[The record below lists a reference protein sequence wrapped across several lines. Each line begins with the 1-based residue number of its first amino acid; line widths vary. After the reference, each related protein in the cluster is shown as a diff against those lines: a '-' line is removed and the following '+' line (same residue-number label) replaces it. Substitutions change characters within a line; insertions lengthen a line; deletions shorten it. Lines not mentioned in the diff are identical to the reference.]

1 MGFLLS
7 EGQTVSSLE
16 SSFMGISKYLPIRKG
31 FDWPLFVSSLFLV
44 FLGLSVIYSTSLA
57 ADSILFEKQVIFL
70 VVGLVMLF
78 IFSSVDYRK
87 LGSYWW
93 ALYVFSL
100 LLLGSVLVF
109 GTSIRGTKGW
119 FVWGTFSFQPV
130 EIVKVF
136 IVIILSYFL
145 SKHSISSW
153 RDWGRSFLLIVP
165 VIGLL
170 YLQPDFGPIFIIVII
185 WLLFNI
191 LRGLSKQGWLIL
203 ISSLVFASLIVWFGI
218 LRDDQKARIE
228 TFINPSL
235 DPTGQGFQVRQSI
248 IAIGS
253 GQILG
258 SGLGEGGQSE
268 LRFLPEAPTDFVFAS
283 LLEQLG
289 LIGFLVLLGIWLVF
303 FWRTIKIVRSAR
315 DDYTLYIS
323 LGLMLLIFIQTF
335 INVAMNLGLAPVV
348 GLPLPFLSYGGSA
361 LVSTFILVGILE
373 NIAMRQKL

>member
-1 MGFLLS
+1 MS
-7 EGQTVSSLE
+7 
-16 SSFMGISKYLPIRKG
+16 ISKYLPIRKG

-57 ADSILFEKQVIFL
+57 AGGIRFEKQLIFL
-70 VVGLVMLF
+70 VFGIVLLL
-78 IFSSVDYRK
+78 IFSYIDYRK

-93 ALYVFSL
+93 VLYLFSL

-109 GTSIRGTKGW
+109 GTLIRGTKGW
-119 FVWGTFSFQPV
+119 FVWGSFSFQPV

-136 IVIILSYFL
+136 IVIVLSYFL
-145 SKHSISSW
+145 SKHSGSGFG
-153 RDWGRSFLLIVP
+153 DWWRSFLIIVP

-170 YLQPDFGPIFIIVII
+170 YLQPDFGPIFIILTI

-191 LRGLSKQGWLIL
+191 LRGLSKRGWLIL
-203 ISSLVFASLIVWFGI
+203 ISSIMIVSLIAWFGI
-218 LRDDQKARIE
+218 LRDDQKDRLV
-228 TFINPSL
+228 TFVNPSL

-289 LIGFLVLLGIWLVF
+289 LVGFLVLLGIWIVF
-303 FWRTIKIVRSAR
+303 FWRAVRIIRLAR
-315 DDYTLYIS
+315 DDYTLYVS
-323 LGLMLLIFIQTF
+323 LGLILLIFIQTI
-335 INVAMNLGLAPVV
+335 INVAMNLGLAPIV

-361 LVSTFILVGILE
+361 LVSTFLLVGILE
-373 NIAMRQKL
+373 NIAMRQKI